1 MMTPFGFDVRRFFAT
16 YPVAASLE
24 GKALK
29 HLTTQQM
36 GTLLWLNRSIHPAVI
51 TVHDIVPYLV
61 RRDKEQRAYCHPLEA
76 WLDRIALLGLH
87 RAERL
92 IAISQSTKETL
103 ISALSCPEEKI
114 EVVLYG
120 VDHAV
125 FRPSPVPQG
134 LRTHYG
140 LDSDVYHIL
149 YVGAE
154 SPRKNLLRLVRAIAK
169 LKARMPNV
177 KLIKVGSPEYL
188 GHLEQL
194 KQLTYELSLEGSV
207 LFLDHPPEEDL
218 VALYNLAALFVFPSL
233 YEGFGLPPLEAMAC
247 GTPVVCSHAASL
259 PEVVGDAALMVDPYD
274 VDGLAAAME
283 RVLRDADLRQDLR
296 ERGLARASQF
306 TWERTARQTVA
317 VYREVLCE

>member
-1 MMTPFGFDVRRFFAT
+1 
-16 YPVAASLE
+16 
-24 GKALK
+24 
-29 HLTTQQM
+29 
-36 GTLLWLNRSIHPAVI
+36 
-51 TVHDIVPYLV
+51 
-61 RRDKEQRAYCHPLEA
+61 
-76 WLDRIALLGLH
+76 
-87 RAERL
+87 
-92 IAISQSTKETL
+92 
-103 ISALSCPEEKI
+103 
-114 EVVLYG
+114 
-120 VDHAV
+120 
-125 FRPSPVPQG
+125 
-134 LRTHYG
+134 
-140 LDSDVYHIL
+140 
-149 YVGAE
+149 
-154 SPRKNLLRLVRAIAK
+154 
-169 LKARMPNV
+169 MPNV